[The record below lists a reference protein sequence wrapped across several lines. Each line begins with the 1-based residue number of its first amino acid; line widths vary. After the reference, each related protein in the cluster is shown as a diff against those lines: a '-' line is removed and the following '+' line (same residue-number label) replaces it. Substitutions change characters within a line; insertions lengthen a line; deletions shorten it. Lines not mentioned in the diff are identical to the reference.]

1 MSRNLGPMFALLIMG
16 AGWGITSP
24 LSKIAVSTGHQPLG
38 LVFWQMLI
46 GAVLLGTIVFVRG
59 GRLALGRRQ
68 ITLYLAIAFLGT
80 ILPNAAQLSRGSSF
94 ACWGYVDCDRDG
106 AYVCL
111 SNCAGVG
118 TGPVQHSTGCRAG
131 SWPWRCGA
139 PCGARGE
146 PAGPR
151 DGRIYTA
158 GFGLRRFSTGLRA
171 ILSENLVRRALI
183 QLRFCLAHLFSV
195 AVLSFPLA
203 LGFGHWLNPLGGF
216 GAPESA
222 LVLSSIVHALVY
234 AGYVWLVGRAGAVFA
249 AQVSYL
255 VTIFGVGWAM
265 LILDEAYSGY
275 IWGALGLMLLGMF
288 LVQPRDREELAA

>member
-38 LVFWQMLI
+38 LVFWQMVI
-46 GAVLLGTIVFVRG
+46 GAVLLGAIVFVRG

-80 ILPNAAQLSRGSSF
+80 ILPNAASYRAAAHLP
-94 ACWGYVDCDRDG
+94 
-106 AYVCL
+106 
-111 SNCAGVG
+111 AGVMSIVIAMVPMFAFPIALALG
-118 TGPVQHSTGCRAG
+118 QDRFSIARVVGLGLGLGGVALLVGPEASLPDRAMVAFI
-131 SWPWRCGA
+131 PLALIA
-139 PCGARGE
+139 PFFYGLEGNFV
-146 PAGPR
+146 GKF
-151 DGRIYTA
+151 GTA
-158 GFGLRRFSTGLRA
+158 GLDPIEVLFGA
-171 ILSENLVRRALI
+171 
-183 QLRFCLAHLFSV
+183 SV
-195 AVLSFPLA
+195 FGAVLSFPLA

-288 LVQPRDREELAA
+288 LVQPRDREEVAA

>member
-38 LVFWQMLI
+38 LVFWQMVI
-46 GAVLLGTIVFVRG
+46 GAVLLGAIVFVRG

-80 ILPNAAQLSRGSSF
+80 ILPNAASYREAAHLP
-94 ACWGYVDCDRDG
+94 
-106 AYVCL
+106 
-111 SNCAGVG
+111 AGVMSIVIAMVPMFAFPIALALG
-118 TGPVQHSTGCRAG
+118 QDRFSIARVVGLGLGLGGVALLVGPEASLPDRAMVAFI
-131 SWPWRCGA
+131 PLALIA
-139 PCGARGE
+139 PFFYGLEGNFV
-146 PAGPR
+146 GKF
-151 DGRIYTA
+151 GTA
-158 GFGLRRFSTGLRA
+158 GLDPIEVLFGA
-171 ILSENLVRRALI
+171 
-183 QLRFCLAHLFSV
+183 SV
-195 AVLSFPLA
+195 FGAVLSFPLA

-288 LVQPRDREELAA
+288 LVQPRDREEVAA

>member
-38 LVFWQMLI
+38 LVFWQMVI
-46 GAVLLGTIVFVRG
+46 GAVLLGAIVFVRG

-80 ILPNAAQLSRGSSF
+80 ILPNAASYRAAAHLP
-94 ACWGYVDCDRDG
+94 
-106 AYVCL
+106 
-111 SNCAGVG
+111 AGVMSIVIAMVPMFAFPIALALG
-118 TGPVQHSTGCRAG
+118 QDRFSIARVVGLGLGLGGVALLVGPEASLPDRAMVAFI
-131 SWPWRCGA
+131 PLALIA
-139 PCGARGE
+139 PFFYGLEGNFV
-146 PAGPR
+146 GKF
-151 DGRIYTA
+151 GTA
-158 GFGLRRFSTGLRA
+158 GLDPIEVLFGA
-171 ILSENLVRRALI
+171 
-183 QLRFCLAHLFSV
+183 SV
-195 AVLSFPLA
+195 FGAVLSFPLA

-234 AGYVWLVGRAGAVFA
+234 SGYVWLVGRAGAVFA

>member
-38 LVFWQMLI
+38 LVFWQMVI
-46 GAVLLGTIVFVRG
+46 GAVLLGAIVFVRG

-68 ITLYLAIAFLGT
+68 ITLYLAIALLGT
-80 ILPNAAQLSRGSSF
+80 ILPNTASYRAAAHLP
-94 ACWGYVDCDRDG
+94 
-106 AYVCL
+106 
-111 SNCAGVG
+111 AGVMSIVIAMVPMFAFPIALALG
-118 TGPVQHSTGCRAG
+118 QDRFSIARVVGLGLGLGGVALLVGPEASLPDRAMVAFI
-131 SWPWRCGA
+131 PLALIA
-139 PCGARGE
+139 PFFYGLEGNFV
-146 PAGPR
+146 GKF
-151 DGRIYTA
+151 GTA
-158 GFGLRRFSTGLRA
+158 GLDPIEVLFGA
-171 ILSENLVRRALI
+171 
-183 QLRFCLAHLFSV
+183 SV
-195 AVLSFPLA
+195 FGAVLSFPLA

>member
-38 LVFWQMLI
+38 LVFWQMVI
-46 GAVLLGTIVFVRG
+46 GAVLLGAIVFVRG

-80 ILPNAAQLSRGSSF
+80 ILPNAASYRAAAHLP
-94 ACWGYVDCDRDG
+94 
-106 AYVCL
+106 
-111 SNCAGVG
+111 AGVMSIVIAMVPMFAFPIALVLG
-118 TGPVQHSTGCRAG
+118 QDRFSIARVVGLGLGLGGVALLVGPEASLPDRAMVAFI
-131 SWPWRCGA
+131 PLALIA
-139 PCGARGE
+139 PFFYGLEGNFV
-146 PAGPR
+146 GKF
-151 DGRIYTA
+151 GTA
-158 GFGLRRFSTGLRA
+158 GLDPIEVLFGA
-171 ILSENLVRRALI
+171 
-183 QLRFCLAHLFSV
+183 SV
-195 AVLSFPLA
+195 FGAVLSFPLA

-234 AGYVWLVGRAGAVFA
+234 AGYVWLVGRAGPVFA

-288 LVQPRDREELAA
+288 LVQPRDREEVAA

>member
-38 LVFWQMLI
+38 LVFWQMVI
-46 GAVLLGTIVFVRG
+46 GAVLLGAIVFVRG

-80 ILPNAAQLSRGSSF
+80 ILPNAASYRAAAHLP
-94 ACWGYVDCDRDG
+94 
-106 AYVCL
+106 
-111 SNCAGVG
+111 AGVMSIVIAMVPMFALPIALALG
-118 TGPVQHSTGCRAG
+118 QDRFSIARVVGLGLGLGGVALLVGPEASLPDRAMVAFI
-131 SWPWRCGA
+131 PLALIA
-139 PCGARGE
+139 PFFYGLEGNFV
-146 PAGPR
+146 GKF
-151 DGRIYTA
+151 GTA
-158 GFGLRRFSTGLRA
+158 GLDPIEVLFGA
-171 ILSENLVRRALI
+171 
-183 QLRFCLAHLFSV
+183 SV
-195 AVLSFPLA
+195 FGAVLSFPLA

>member
-16 AGWGITSP
+16 AGWGITTP

-38 LVFWQMLI
+38 LVFWQMVI
-46 GAVLLGTIVFVRG
+46 GAVLLGAIVFVRG

-68 ITLYLAIAFLGT
+68 ITLYLAIALLGT
-80 ILPNAAQLSRGSSF
+80 ILPNTASYRAAAHLP
-94 ACWGYVDCDRDG
+94 
-106 AYVCL
+106 
-111 SNCAGVG
+111 AGVMSIVIAMVPMFAFPIALALG
-118 TGPVQHSTGCRAG
+118 QDRFSIARVVGLGLGLGGVALLVGPEASLPDRAMVAFI
-131 SWPWRCGA
+131 PLALIA
-139 PCGARGE
+139 PFFYGLEGNFV
-146 PAGPR
+146 GKF
-151 DGRIYTA
+151 GTA
-158 GFGLRRFSTGLRA
+158 GLDPIEVLFGA
-171 ILSENLVRRALI
+171 
-183 QLRFCLAHLFSV
+183 SV
-195 AVLSFPLA
+195 FGAVLSLPLA

-288 LVQPRDREELAA
+288 LVQPRDREEVAA

>member
-46 GAVLLGTIVFVRG
+46 GAVLLGAIVFVRG

-80 ILPNAAQLSRGSSF
+80 ILPNAASYRAAAHLP
-94 ACWGYVDCDRDG
+94 
-106 AYVCL
+106 
-111 SNCAGVG
+111 AGVMSIVIAMVPMFAFPIALVLG
-118 TGPVQHSTGCRAG
+118 QDRFSIARVVGLGLGLGGVALLVGPEASLPDRAMVAFI
-131 SWPWRCGA
+131 PLALIA
-139 PCGARGE
+139 PFFYGLEGNFV
-146 PAGPR
+146 GKF
-151 DGRIYTA
+151 GTA
-158 GFGLRRFSTGLRA
+158 GLDPIEVLFGA
-171 ILSENLVRRALI
+171 
-183 QLRFCLAHLFSV
+183 SV
-195 AVLSFPLA
+195 FGAVLSLPLA

-288 LVQPRDREELAA
+288 LVQPRDREEVAA

>member
-38 LVFWQMLI
+38 LVFWQMVI
-46 GAVLLGTIVFVRG
+46 GAVLLGAIVFVRG

-80 ILPNAAQLSRGSSF
+80 ILPNAASYRAAAHLP
-94 ACWGYVDCDRDG
+94 
-106 AYVCL
+106 
-111 SNCAGVG
+111 AGVMSIVIAMVPMFAFPIALALG
-118 TGPVQHSTGCRAG
+118 QDRFSIARVVGLGLGLGGVALLVGPEASLPDRAMVAFI
-131 SWPWRCGA
+131 PLALIA
-139 PCGARGE
+139 PFFYGLEGNFV
-146 PAGPR
+146 GKF
-151 DGRIYTA
+151 GTA
-158 GFGLRRFSTGLRA
+158 GLDPIEVLFGA
-171 ILSENLVRRALI
+171 
-183 QLRFCLAHLFSV
+183 SV
-195 AVLSFPLA
+195 FGAVLSLPLA

-288 LVQPRDREELAA
+288 LVQPRDREEVAA

>member
-1 MSRNLGPMFALLIMG
+1 LSRNLGPMFALLIMG

-38 LVFWQMLI
+38 LVFWQMVI
-46 GAVLLGTIVFVRG
+46 GAVLLGAIVFVRG

-68 ITLYLAIAFLGT
+68 ITLYLAIALLGT
-80 ILPNAAQLSRGSSF
+80 ILPNTASYRAAAHLP
-94 ACWGYVDCDRDG
+94 
-106 AYVCL
+106 
-111 SNCAGVG
+111 AGVMSIVIAMVPMFAFPIALALG
-118 TGPVQHSTGCRAG
+118 QDRFSIARVVGLGLGLGGVALLVGPEASLPDRAMVAFI
-131 SWPWRCGA
+131 PLALIA
-139 PCGARGE
+139 PFFYGLEGNFV
-146 PAGPR
+146 GKF
-151 DGRIYTA
+151 GTA
-158 GFGLRRFSTGLRA
+158 GLDPIEVLFGA
-171 ILSENLVRRALI
+171 
-183 QLRFCLAHLFSV
+183 SV
-195 AVLSFPLA
+195 FGAVLSLPLA

>member
-16 AGWGITSP
+16 AGWGITLP

-38 LVFWQMLI
+38 LVFWQMVI
-46 GAVLLGTIVFVRG
+46 GAVLLGAIVFVRG

-80 ILPNAAQLSRGSSF
+80 ILPNAASYRAAAHLP
-94 ACWGYVDCDRDG
+94 
-106 AYVCL
+106 
-111 SNCAGVG
+111 AGVMSIVIAMVPMFAFPIALALG
-118 TGPVQHSTGCRAG
+118 QDRFSIARLVGLGLGLGGVALLVGPEASLPDRAMVAFI
-131 SWPWRCGA
+131 PLALIA
-139 PCGARGE
+139 PFFYGLEGNFV
-146 PAGPR
+146 GKF
-151 DGRIYTA
+151 GTA
-158 GFGLRRFSTGLRA
+158 GLDPIEVLFGA
-171 ILSENLVRRALI
+171 
-183 QLRFCLAHLFSV
+183 SV
-195 AVLSFPLA
+195 FGAVLSFPLA

-288 LVQPRDREELAA
+288 LVQPRDREEVAA

>member
-38 LVFWQMLI
+38 LVFWQMVI
-46 GAVLLGTIVFVRG
+46 GAVLLGAIVFVRG

-68 ITLYLAIAFLGT
+68 IALYLAIAFLGT
-80 ILPNAAQLSRGSSF
+80 ILPNAASYRAAAHLP
-94 ACWGYVDCDRDG
+94 
-106 AYVCL
+106 
-111 SNCAGVG
+111 AGVMSIVIAMVPMFAFPIALALG
-118 TGPVQHSTGCRAG
+118 QDRFSIARVVGLGLGLGGVALLVGPEASLPDRAMVAFI
-131 SWPWRCGA
+131 PLALIA
-139 PCGARGE
+139 PFFYGLEGNFV
-146 PAGPR
+146 GKF
-151 DGRIYTA
+151 GTA
-158 GFGLRRFSTGLRA
+158 GLDPIEVLFGA
-171 ILSENLVRRALI
+171 
-183 QLRFCLAHLFSV
+183 SV
-195 AVLSFPLA
+195 FGAVLSFPLA

-288 LVQPRDREELAA
+288 LVQPRDREEVAA

>member
-1 MSRNLGPMFALLIMG
+1 MSLNLGPMFALLIMG
-16 AGWGITSP
+16 AGWGITTP

-38 LVFWQMLI
+38 LVFWQLVI
-46 GAVLLGTIVFVRG
+46 GAVLLEAIVFVRG

-68 ITLYLAIAFLGT
+68 ITLYLAIALLGT
-80 ILPNAAQLSRGSSF
+80 ILPNTASYRAAAHLP
-94 ACWGYVDCDRDG
+94 
-106 AYVCL
+106 
-111 SNCAGVG
+111 AGVMSIVIAMVPMFAFPIALALG
-118 TGPVQHSTGCRAG
+118 QDRFSIARVVGLGLGLGGVALLVGPEASLPDRAMVAFI
-131 SWPWRCGA
+131 PLALIA
-139 PCGARGE
+139 PFFYGLEGNFV
-146 PAGPR
+146 GKF
-151 DGRIYTA
+151 GTA
-158 GFGLRRFSTGLRA
+158 GLDPIEVLFGA
-171 ILSENLVRRALI
+171 
-183 QLRFCLAHLFSV
+183 SV
-195 AVLSFPLA
+195 FGAVLSLPLA

-275 IWGALGLMLLGMF
+275 IWGALGLMLLGML
-288 LVQPRDREELAA
+288 LVQPRDREEVAA

>member
-1 MSRNLGPMFALLIMG
+1 MSLNLGPMFALLIMG
-16 AGWGITSP
+16 AGWGITTP

-38 LVFWQMLI
+38 LVFWQLVI
-46 GAVLLGTIVFVRG
+46 GAVLLGAIVFVRG

-68 ITLYLAIAFLGT
+68 ITLYLAIALLGT
-80 ILPNAAQLSRGSSF
+80 ILPNTASYRAAAHLP
-94 ACWGYVDCDRDG
+94 
-106 AYVCL
+106 
-111 SNCAGVG
+111 AGVMSIVIAMVPMFAFPIALALG
-118 TGPVQHSTGCRAG
+118 QDRFSIARVVGLGLGLGGVALLVGPEASLPDRAMVAFI
-131 SWPWRCGA
+131 PLALIA
-139 PCGARGE
+139 PFFYGLEGNFV
-146 PAGPR
+146 GKF
-151 DGRIYTA
+151 GTA
-158 GFGLRRFSTGLRA
+158 GLDPIEVLFGA
-171 ILSENLVRRALI
+171 
-183 QLRFCLAHLFSV
+183 SV
-195 AVLSFPLA
+195 FGAVLSLPLA

-288 LVQPRDREELAA
+288 LVQPRDREEVAA

>member
-16 AGWGITSP
+16 AGWGITLP

-38 LVFWQMLI
+38 LVFWQMVI
-46 GAVLLGTIVFVRG
+46 GAVLLGAIVFVRG

-68 ITLYLAIAFLGT
+68 IALYLAIAFLGT
-80 ILPNAAQLSRGSSF
+80 ILPNAASYRAAAHLP
-94 ACWGYVDCDRDG
+94 
-106 AYVCL
+106 
-111 SNCAGVG
+111 AGVMSIVIAMVPMFAFPIALALG
-118 TGPVQHSTGCRAG
+118 QDRFSIARVVGLGLGLGGVALLVGPEASLPDRAMVAFI
-131 SWPWRCGA
+131 PLALIA
-139 PCGARGE
+139 PFFYGLEGNFV
-146 PAGPR
+146 GKF
-151 DGRIYTA
+151 GTA
-158 GFGLRRFSTGLRA
+158 GLDPIEVLFGA
-171 ILSENLVRRALI
+171 
-183 QLRFCLAHLFSV
+183 SV
-195 AVLSFPLA
+195 FGAVLSFPLA

-288 LVQPRDREELAA
+288 LVQPRDREEVAA

>member
-38 LVFWQMLI
+38 LVFWQMVI
-46 GAVLLGTIVFVRG
+46 GGVLLGAIVFVRG

-80 ILPNAAQLSRGSSF
+80 ILPNTASYRAAAHLP
-94 ACWGYVDCDRDG
+94 
-106 AYVCL
+106 
-111 SNCAGVG
+111 AGVMSIVIAMVPMFAFPIALALG
-118 TGPVQHSTGCRAG
+118 QDRFSIARVVGLGLGLGGVALLVGPEASLPDRAMVAFI
-131 SWPWRCGA
+131 PLALIA
-139 PCGARGE
+139 PFFYGLEGNFV
-146 PAGPR
+146 GKF
-151 DGRIYTA
+151 GTA
-158 GFGLRRFSTGLRA
+158 GLDPIEVLFGA
-171 ILSENLVRRALI
+171 
-183 QLRFCLAHLFSV
+183 SV
-195 AVLSFPLA
+195 FGAVLSFPLA

>member
-1 MSRNLGPMFALLIMG
+1 MFALLIMG

-38 LVFWQMLI
+38 LVFWQLVI
-46 GAVLLGTIVFVRG
+46 GAVLLGAIVFIRG

-68 ITLYLAIAFLGT
+68 ITLYLAIALLGT
-80 ILPNAAQLSRGSSF
+80 ILPNTASYRAA
-94 ACWGYVDCDRDG
+94 
-106 AYVCL
+106 AYL
-111 SNCAGVG
+111 PAGVMSIVIAMVPMFAFPIALALG
-118 TGPVQHSTGCRAG
+118 QDRFSIARVVGLGLGLGGVALLVGPEASLPDRAMVAFI
-131 SWPWRCGA
+131 PLALIA
-139 PCGARGE
+139 PFFYGLEGNFV
-146 PAGPR
+146 GKF
-151 DGRIYTA
+151 GTA
-158 GFGLRRFSTGLRA
+158 GLDPIEVLFGA
-171 ILSENLVRRALI
+171 
-183 QLRFCLAHLFSV
+183 SV
-195 AVLSFPLA
+195 FGAVLSLPLA

-288 LVQPRDREELAA
+288 LVQPRDREEVAA

>member
-46 GAVLLGTIVFVRG
+46 GAVLLGAIVFVRG

-80 ILPNAAQLSRGSSF
+80 ILPNAASYRAAAHLP
-94 ACWGYVDCDRDG
+94 
-106 AYVCL
+106 
-111 SNCAGVG
+111 AGVMSIVIAMVPMFAFPIALALG
-118 TGPVQHSTGCRAG
+118 QDRFSIARVVGLGLGLGGVALLVGPEASLPDRAMVAFI
-131 SWPWRCGA
+131 PLALIA
-139 PCGARGE
+139 PFFYGLEGNFV
-146 PAGPR
+146 GKF
-151 DGRIYTA
+151 GTA
-158 GFGLRRFSTGLRA
+158 GLDPIEVLFGA
-171 ILSENLVRRALI
+171 
-183 QLRFCLAHLFSV
+183 SV
-195 AVLSFPLA
+195 FGAVLSFPLA

-288 LVQPRDREELAA
+288 LVQPRDREEVAA

>member
-1 MSRNLGPMFALLIMG
+1 LSRNLGPMFALLIMG

-38 LVFWQMLI
+38 LVFWQMVI
-46 GAVLLGTIVFVRG
+46 GAVLLGAIVFVRG
-59 GRLALGRRQ
+59 GGLALGRRQ

-80 ILPNAAQLSRGSSF
+80 ILPNAASYRAAAHLP
-94 ACWGYVDCDRDG
+94 
-106 AYVCL
+106 
-111 SNCAGVG
+111 AGVMSIVIAMVPMFAFPIALALG
-118 TGPVQHSTGCRAG
+118 QDRFSIARVVGLGLGLGGVALLVGPEASLPDRAMVAFI
-131 SWPWRCGA
+131 PLALIA
-139 PCGARGE
+139 PFFYGLEGNFV
-146 PAGPR
+146 GKF
-151 DGRIYTA
+151 GTA
-158 GFGLRRFSTGLRA
+158 GLDPIEVLFGA
-171 ILSENLVRRALI
+171 
-183 QLRFCLAHLFSV
+183 SV
-195 AVLSFPLA
+195 FGAVLSFPLA

>member
-38 LVFWQMLI
+38 LVFWQMVI
-46 GAVLLGTIVFVRG
+46 GAVLLGVIVFVRG

-80 ILPNAAQLSRGSSF
+80 ILPNAASYRAAAHLP
-94 ACWGYVDCDRDG
+94 
-106 AYVCL
+106 
-111 SNCAGVG
+111 AGVMSIVIAMVPMFAFPIALALG
-118 TGPVQHSTGCRAG
+118 QDRFSIARVVGLGLGLGGVALLVGPEASLPDRAMVAFI
-131 SWPWRCGA
+131 PLALIA
-139 PCGARGE
+139 PFFYGLEGNFV
-146 PAGPR
+146 GKF
-151 DGRIYTA
+151 GTA
-158 GFGLRRFSTGLRA
+158 GLDPIEVLFGA
-171 ILSENLVRRALI
+171 
-183 QLRFCLAHLFSV
+183 SV
-195 AVLSFPLA
+195 FGAVLSFPLA

>member
-1 MSRNLGPMFALLIMG
+1 LSRNLGPMFALLIMG

-38 LVFWQMLI
+38 LVFWQMVI
-46 GAVLLGTIVFVRG
+46 GAVLLGAIVFVRG

-68 ITLYLAIAFLGT
+68 ITLYLAIALLGT
-80 ILPNAAQLSRGSSF
+80 ILPNTASYRAAAHLP
-94 ACWGYVDCDRDG
+94 
-106 AYVCL
+106 
-111 SNCAGVG
+111 AGVMSIVIAMVPMFAFPIALALG
-118 TGPVQHSTGCRAG
+118 QDRFSIARVVGLGLGLGGVALLVGPEASLPDRAMVAFI
-131 SWPWRCGA
+131 PLALIA
-139 PCGARGE
+139 PFFYGLEGNFV
-146 PAGPR
+146 GKF
-151 DGRIYTA
+151 GTA
-158 GFGLRRFSTGLRA
+158 GLDPIEVLFGA
-171 ILSENLVRRALI
+171 
-183 QLRFCLAHLFSV
+183 SV
-195 AVLSFPLA
+195 FGAVLSLPLA

-288 LVQPRDREELAA
+288 LVQPRDREEVAA

>member
-1 MSRNLGPMFALLIMG
+1 LSLNLGPMFALLIMG
-16 AGWGITSP
+16 AGWGITTP

-38 LVFWQMLI
+38 LVFWQLVI
-46 GAVLLGTIVFVRG
+46 GAVLLEAIVFVRG

-68 ITLYLAIAFLGT
+68 ITLYLAIALLGT
-80 ILPNAAQLSRGSSF
+80 ILPNTASYRAAAHLP
-94 ACWGYVDCDRDG
+94 
-106 AYVCL
+106 
-111 SNCAGVG
+111 AGVMSIVIAMVPMFAFPIALALG
-118 TGPVQHSTGCRAG
+118 QDRFSIARVVGLGLGLGGVALLVGPEASLPDRAMVAFI
-131 SWPWRCGA
+131 PLALIA
-139 PCGARGE
+139 PFFYGLEGNFV
-146 PAGPR
+146 GKF
-151 DGRIYTA
+151 GTA
-158 GFGLRRFSTGLRA
+158 GLDPIEVLFGA
-171 ILSENLVRRALI
+171 
-183 QLRFCLAHLFSV
+183 SV
-195 AVLSFPLA
+195 FGAVLSLPLA

-234 AGYVWLVGRAGAVFA
+234 AGYVWLVGRAGAVFV

-288 LVQPRDREELAA
+288 LVQPRDREEVAA

>member
-1 MSRNLGPMFALLIMG
+1 MFALLIMG

-38 LVFWQMLI
+38 LVFWQMVI
-46 GAVLLGTIVFVRG
+46 GAVLLGAIVFVRG

-80 ILPNAAQLSRGSSF
+80 ILPNAASYRAAAHLP
-94 ACWGYVDCDRDG
+94 
-106 AYVCL
+106 
-111 SNCAGVG
+111 AGVMSIVIAMVPMFAFPIALALG
-118 TGPVQHSTGCRAG
+118 QDRFSIARVVGLGLGLGGVALLVGPEASLPDRAMVAFI
-131 SWPWRCGA
+131 PLALIA
-139 PCGARGE
+139 PFFYGLEGNFV
-146 PAGPR
+146 GKF
-151 DGRIYTA
+151 GTA
-158 GFGLRRFSTGLRA
+158 GLDPNEVLFGA
-171 ILSENLVRRALI
+171 
-183 QLRFCLAHLFSV
+183 SV
-195 AVLSFPLA
+195 FGAVLSFPLA

-234 AGYVWLVGRAGAVFA
+234 SGYVWLVGRAGAVFA

-288 LVQPRDREELAA
+288 LVQPRDREEVAA

>member
-38 LVFWQMLI
+38 LVFWQMVI
-46 GAVLLGTIVFVRG
+46 GAVLLGAIVFVRG

-80 ILPNAAQLSRGSSF
+80 ILPNSASYRAAAHLP
-94 ACWGYVDCDRDG
+94 
-106 AYVCL
+106 
-111 SNCAGVG
+111 AGVMSIVIAMVPMFAFPIALALG
-118 TGPVQHSTGCRAG
+118 QDRFSIARVVGLGLGLGGVALLVGPEASLPDRAMVAFI
-131 SWPWRCGA
+131 PLALIA
-139 PCGARGE
+139 PFFYGLEGNFV
-146 PAGPR
+146 GKF
-151 DGRIYTA
+151 GTA
-158 GFGLRRFSTGLRA
+158 GLNPIEVLFGA
-171 ILSENLVRRALI
+171 
-183 QLRFCLAHLFSV
+183 SV
-195 AVLSFPLA
+195 FGAVLSFPLA

>member
-38 LVFWQMLI
+38 LVFWQMVI
-46 GAVLLGTIVFVRG
+46 GAVLLGAIVFVRG

-68 ITLYLAIAFLGT
+68 ITLYLAIALLGT
-80 ILPNAAQLSRGSSF
+80 ILPNTASYRAAAHLP
-94 ACWGYVDCDRDG
+94 
-106 AYVCL
+106 
-111 SNCAGVG
+111 AGVMSIVIAMVPMFAFPIALALG
-118 TGPVQHSTGCRAG
+118 QDRFSIARVVGLGLGLGGVALLVGPEASLPDRAMVAFI
-131 SWPWRCGA
+131 PLALIA
-139 PCGARGE
+139 PFFYGLEGNFV
-146 PAGPR
+146 GKF
-151 DGRIYTA
+151 GTA
-158 GFGLRRFSTGLRA
+158 GLDPIEVLFGA
-171 ILSENLVRRALI
+171 
-183 QLRFCLAHLFSV
+183 SV
-195 AVLSFPLA
+195 FGAVLSLPLA

>member
-1 MSRNLGPMFALLIMG
+1 MSLNLGPMFALLIMG

-38 LVFWQMLI
+38 LVFWQMVI
-46 GAVLLGTIVFVRG
+46 GAVLLGAIVFVRG

-68 ITLYLAIAFLGT
+68 ITLYLAIALLGT
-80 ILPNAAQLSRGSSF
+80 ILPNTASYRAAAHLP
-94 ACWGYVDCDRDG
+94 
-106 AYVCL
+106 
-111 SNCAGVG
+111 AGVMSIVIAMVPMFAFPIALALG
-118 TGPVQHSTGCRAG
+118 QDRFSIARVVGLGLGLGGVALLVGPEASLPDRAMVAFI
-131 SWPWRCGA
+131 PLALIA
-139 PCGARGE
+139 PFFYGLEGNFV
-146 PAGPR
+146 GKF
-151 DGRIYTA
+151 GTA
-158 GFGLRRFSTGLRA
+158 GLDPIEVLFGA
-171 ILSENLVRRALI
+171 
-183 QLRFCLAHLFSV
+183 SV
-195 AVLSFPLA
+195 FGAVLSLPLA

-275 IWGALGLMLLGMF
+275 IGALW
-288 LVQPRDREELAA
+288 D

>member
-38 LVFWQMLI
+38 LVFWQMVI
-46 GAVLLGTIVFVRG
+46 GAVLLGAIVFVRG

-80 ILPNAAQLSRGSSF
+80 ILPNAASYRAAAHLP
-94 ACWGYVDCDRDG
+94 
-106 AYVCL
+106 
-111 SNCAGVG
+111 AGVMSIVIAMVPMFAFPIALALG
-118 TGPVQHSTGCRAG
+118 QDRFSIARVVGLGLGLGGVALLVGPEASLPDRAMVAFI
-131 SWPWRCGA
+131 PLALIA
-139 PCGARGE
+139 PFFYGLEGNFV
-146 PAGPR
+146 GKF
-151 DGRIYTA
+151 GTA
-158 GFGLRRFSTGLRA
+158 GLDPIEVLFGA
-171 ILSENLVRRALI
+171 
-183 QLRFCLAHLFSV
+183 SV
-195 AVLSFPLA
+195 FGAVLSFPLA

-234 AGYVWLVGRAGAVFA
+234 AGYVWLVGRAGPVFA

-288 LVQPRDREELAA
+288 LVQPRDREEVAA

>member
-1 MSRNLGPMFALLIMG
+1 LSLNLGPMFALLIMG
-16 AGWGITSP
+16 AGWGITTP

-38 LVFWQMLI
+38 LVFWQLVI
-46 GAVLLGTIVFVRG
+46 GAVLLEAIVFVRG

-68 ITLYLAIAFLGT
+68 ITLYLAIALLGT
-80 ILPNAAQLSRGSSF
+80 ILPNTASYRAAAHLP
-94 ACWGYVDCDRDG
+94 
-106 AYVCL
+106 
-111 SNCAGVG
+111 AGVMSIVIAMVPMFAFPIALALG
-118 TGPVQHSTGCRAG
+118 QDRFSIARVVGLGLGLGGVALLVGPEASLPDRAMVAFI
-131 SWPWRCGA
+131 PLALIA
-139 PCGARGE
+139 PFFYGLEGNFV
-146 PAGPR
+146 GKF
-151 DGRIYTA
+151 GTA
-158 GFGLRRFSTGLRA
+158 GLDPIEVLFGA
-171 ILSENLVRRALI
+171 
-183 QLRFCLAHLFSV
+183 SV
-195 AVLSFPLA
+195 FGAVLSLPLA

-288 LVQPRDREELAA
+288 LVQPRDREEVAA

>member
-38 LVFWQMLI
+38 LVFWQLVI
-46 GAVLLGTIVFVRG
+46 GAVLLGAIVFVRG

-68 ITLYLAIAFLGT
+68 ITLYLAIALLGT
-80 ILPNAAQLSRGSSF
+80 ILPNTASYRAAAHLP
-94 ACWGYVDCDRDG
+94 
-106 AYVCL
+106 
-111 SNCAGVG
+111 AGVMSIVIAMVPMFAFPIALALG
-118 TGPVQHSTGCRAG
+118 QDRFSIARVVGLGLGLGGVALLVGPEASLPDRAMVAFI
-131 SWPWRCGA
+131 PLALIA
-139 PCGARGE
+139 PFFYGLEGNFV
-146 PAGPR
+146 GKF
-151 DGRIYTA
+151 GTA
-158 GFGLRRFSTGLRA
+158 GLDPIEVLFGA
-171 ILSENLVRRALI
+171 
-183 QLRFCLAHLFSV
+183 SV
-195 AVLSFPLA
+195 FGAVLSLPLA

-288 LVQPRDREELAA
+288 LVQPRDREEVAA

>member
-1 MSRNLGPMFALLIMG
+1 MIMG

-38 LVFWQMLI
+38 LVFWQMVI
-46 GAVLLGTIVFVRG
+46 GAVLLGAIVFVRG

-68 ITLYLAIAFLGT
+68 ITLYLAIALLGT
-80 ILPNAAQLSRGSSF
+80 ILPNTASYRAAAHLP
-94 ACWGYVDCDRDG
+94 
-106 AYVCL
+106 
-111 SNCAGVG
+111 AGVMSIVIAMVPMFAFPIALALG
-118 TGPVQHSTGCRAG
+118 QDRFSIARVVGLGLGLGGVALLVGPEASLPDRAMVAFI
-131 SWPWRCGA
+131 PLALIA
-139 PCGARGE
+139 PFFYGLEGNFV
-146 PAGPR
+146 GKF
-151 DGRIYTA
+151 GTA
-158 GFGLRRFSTGLRA
+158 GLDPIEVLFGA
-171 ILSENLVRRALI
+171 
-183 QLRFCLAHLFSV
+183 SV
-195 AVLSFPLA
+195 FGAVLSLPLA

-288 LVQPRDREELAA
+288 LVQPRDREEVAA

>member
-1 MSRNLGPMFALLIMG
+1 MSLNLGPMFSLLIMG
-16 AGWGITSP
+16 AGWGITTP

-38 LVFWQMLI
+38 LVFWQLVI
-46 GAVLLGTIVFVRG
+46 GAVLLEAIVFVRG

-68 ITLYLAIAFLGT
+68 ITLYLAIALLGT
-80 ILPNAAQLSRGSSF
+80 ILPNTASYRAAAHLP
-94 ACWGYVDCDRDG
+94 
-106 AYVCL
+106 
-111 SNCAGVG
+111 AGVMSIVIAMVPMFAFPIALALG
-118 TGPVQHSTGCRAG
+118 QDRFSIARVVGLGLGLGGVALLVGPEASLPDRAMVAFI
-131 SWPWRCGA
+131 PLALIA
-139 PCGARGE
+139 PFFYGLEGNFV
-146 PAGPR
+146 GKF
-151 DGRIYTA
+151 GTA
-158 GFGLRRFSTGLRA
+158 GLDPIEVLFGA
-171 ILSENLVRRALI
+171 
-183 QLRFCLAHLFSV
+183 SV
-195 AVLSFPLA
+195 FGAVLSLPLA

>member
-16 AGWGITSP
+16 AGWGITLP

-38 LVFWQMLI
+38 LVFWQMVI
-46 GAVLLGTIVFVRG
+46 GAVLLGAIVFVRG

-68 ITLYLAIAFLGT
+68 IALYLAIAFLGT
-80 ILPNAAQLSRGSSF
+80 ILPNAASYRAAAHLP
-94 ACWGYVDCDRDG
+94 
-106 AYVCL
+106 
-111 SNCAGVG
+111 AGVMSIVIAMVPMFAFPIALALG
-118 TGPVQHSTGCRAG
+118 QDRFSIARVVGLGLGLGGVALLVGPEASLPDRAMVAFI
-131 SWPWRCGA
+131 PLALIA
-139 PCGARGE
+139 PFFYGLEGNFV
-146 PAGPR
+146 GKF
-151 DGRIYTA
+151 GTA
-158 GFGLRRFSTGLRA
+158 GLDPIEVLFGA
-171 ILSENLVRRALI
+171 
-183 QLRFCLAHLFSV
+183 SV
-195 AVLSFPLA
+195 FGAVLSFPLA

>member
-38 LVFWQMLI
+38 LVFWQMVI
-46 GAVLLGTIVFVRG
+46 GAVLLGAIVFVRG
-59 GRLALGRRQ
+59 GGLALGRRQ

-80 ILPNAAQLSRGSSF
+80 ILPNAASYRAAAHLP
-94 ACWGYVDCDRDG
+94 
-106 AYVCL
+106 
-111 SNCAGVG
+111 AGVMSIVIAMVPMFAFPIALALG
-118 TGPVQHSTGCRAG
+118 QDRFSIARVVGLGLGLGGVALLVGPEASLPDRAMVAFI
-131 SWPWRCGA
+131 PLALIA
-139 PCGARGE
+139 PFFYGLEGNFV
-146 PAGPR
+146 GKF
-151 DGRIYTA
+151 GTA
-158 GFGLRRFSTGLRA
+158 GLDLIEVLFGA
-171 ILSENLVRRALI
+171 
-183 QLRFCLAHLFSV
+183 SV
-195 AVLSFPLA
+195 FGAVLSFPLA

>member
-1 MSRNLGPMFALLIMG
+1 MSRNLGPMFALLIIG

-38 LVFWQMLI
+38 LVFWQMVI
-46 GAVLLGTIVFVRG
+46 GAVLLGAIVFVRG

-80 ILPNAAQLSRGSSF
+80 ILPNAASYRAAAHLP
-94 ACWGYVDCDRDG
+94 
-106 AYVCL
+106 
-111 SNCAGVG
+111 AGVMSIVIAMVPMFAFPIALALG
-118 TGPVQHSTGCRAG
+118 QDRFSIARVVGLGLGLGGVALLVGPEASLPDRAMVAFI
-131 SWPWRCGA
+131 PLALIA
-139 PCGARGE
+139 PFFYGLEGNFV
-146 PAGPR
+146 GKF
-151 DGRIYTA
+151 GTA
-158 GFGLRRFSTGLRA
+158 GLDPIEVLFGA
-171 ILSENLVRRALI
+171 
-183 QLRFCLAHLFSV
+183 SV
-195 AVLSFPLA
+195 FGAVLSFPLA

-234 AGYVWLVGRAGAVFA
+234 AGYVWLVGRAGPVFA

-288 LVQPRDREELAA
+288 LVQPRDREEVAA

>member
-1 MSRNLGPMFALLIMG
+1 MSLNLGPMFALLIMG

-38 LVFWQMLI
+38 LVFWQLVI
-46 GAVLLGTIVFVRG
+46 GAVLLEAIVFVRG

-68 ITLYLAIAFLGT
+68 ITLYLAIALLGT
-80 ILPNAAQLSRGSSF
+80 ILPNTASYRAAAHLP
-94 ACWGYVDCDRDG
+94 
-106 AYVCL
+106 
-111 SNCAGVG
+111 AGVMSIVIAMVPMFAFPIALALG
-118 TGPVQHSTGCRAG
+118 QDRFSIARVVGLGLGLGGVALLVGPEASLPDRAMVAFI
-131 SWPWRCGA
+131 PLALIA
-139 PCGARGE
+139 PFFYGLEGNFV
-146 PAGPR
+146 GKF
-151 DGRIYTA
+151 GTA
-158 GFGLRRFSTGLRA
+158 GLDPIEVLFGA
-171 ILSENLVRRALI
+171 
-183 QLRFCLAHLFSV
+183 SV
-195 AVLSFPLA
+195 FGAVLSLPLA

-288 LVQPRDREELAA
+288 LVQPRDREEVAA

>member
-1 MSRNLGPMFALLIMG
+1 LSRNLGPMFALLIMG

-38 LVFWQMLI
+38 LVFWQMVI
-46 GAVLLGTIVFVRG
+46 GAVLLGAIVFVRG

-80 ILPNAAQLSRGSSF
+80 ILPNAASYRAAAHLP
-94 ACWGYVDCDRDG
+94 
-106 AYVCL
+106 
-111 SNCAGVG
+111 AGVMSIVIAMVPMFAFPIALALG
-118 TGPVQHSTGCRAG
+118 QDRFSIARVVGLGLGLGGVALLVGPEASLPDRAMVAFI
-131 SWPWRCGA
+131 PLALIA
-139 PCGARGE
+139 PFFYGLEGNFV
-146 PAGPR
+146 GKF
-151 DGRIYTA
+151 GTA
-158 GFGLRRFSTGLRA
+158 GLDPIEVLFGA
-171 ILSENLVRRALI
+171 
-183 QLRFCLAHLFSV
+183 SV
-195 AVLSFPLA
+195 FGAVLSFPLA

-234 AGYVWLVGRAGAVFA
+234 SGYVWLVGRAGAVFA

-265 LILDEAYSGY
+265 LILDETYSGY

-288 LVQPRDREELAA
+288 LVQPRDREEVAA

>member
-16 AGWGITSP
+16 AGWGITLP

-38 LVFWQMLI
+38 LVFWQMVI
-46 GAVLLGTIVFVRG
+46 GAVLLGAIVFVRG

-80 ILPNAAQLSRGSSF
+80 ILPNAASYRAAAHLP
-94 ACWGYVDCDRDG
+94 
-106 AYVCL
+106 
-111 SNCAGVG
+111 AGVMSIVIAMVPMFAFPIALALG
-118 TGPVQHSTGCRAG
+118 QDRFSIARVVGLGLGLGGVALLVGPEASLPDRAMVAFI
-131 SWPWRCGA
+131 PLALIA
-139 PCGARGE
+139 PFFYGLEGNFV
-146 PAGPR
+146 GKF
-151 DGRIYTA
+151 GTA
-158 GFGLRRFSTGLRA
+158 GLDPIEVLFGA
-171 ILSENLVRRALI
+171 
-183 QLRFCLAHLFSV
+183 SV
-195 AVLSFPLA
+195 FGAVLSFPLA

>member
-1 MSRNLGPMFALLIMG
+1 LSRNLGPMFALLIMG

-38 LVFWQMLI
+38 LVFWQMVI
-46 GAVLLGTIVFVRG
+46 GAVLLGAIVFVRG

-80 ILPNAAQLSRGSSF
+80 ILPNAASYRAAAHLP
-94 ACWGYVDCDRDG
+94 
-106 AYVCL
+106 
-111 SNCAGVG
+111 AGVMSIVIAMVPMFAFPIALALG
-118 TGPVQHSTGCRAG
+118 QDRFSIARVVGLGLGLGGVALLVGPEASLPDRAMVAFI
-131 SWPWRCGA
+131 PLALIA
-139 PCGARGE
+139 PFFYGLEGNFV
-146 PAGPR
+146 GKF
-151 DGRIYTA
+151 GTA
-158 GFGLRRFSTGLRA
+158 GLDPIEVLFGA
-171 ILSENLVRRALI
+171 
-183 QLRFCLAHLFSV
+183 SV
-195 AVLSFPLA
+195 FGAVLSFPLA

-234 AGYVWLVGRAGAVFA
+234 SGYVWLVGRAGAVFA

-288 LVQPRDREELAA
+288 LVQPRDREEVAA

>member
-38 LVFWQMLI
+38 LVFWQMVI
-46 GAVLLGTIVFVRG
+46 GAVLLGAIVFVRG

-80 ILPNAAQLSRGSSF
+80 ILPNAASYRAAAHLP
-94 ACWGYVDCDRDG
+94 
-106 AYVCL
+106 
-111 SNCAGVG
+111 AGVMSIVIAMVPMFAFPIALVLG
-118 TGPVQHSTGCRAG
+118 QDRFSIARVVGLGLGLGGVALLVGPEASLPDRAMVAFI
-131 SWPWRCGA
+131 PLALIA
-139 PCGARGE
+139 PFFYGLEGNFV
-146 PAGPR
+146 GKF
-151 DGRIYTA
+151 GTA
-158 GFGLRRFSTGLRA
+158 GLDPIEVLFGA
-171 ILSENLVRRALI
+171 
-183 QLRFCLAHLFSV
+183 SV
-195 AVLSFPLA
+195 FGAVLSFPLA

-288 LVQPRDREELAA
+288 LVQPRDREEVAA